1 MACENCGARLWRDAE
16 GFGVFCVEE
25 LQGPV
30 EERVP
35 RKLKRLPSRKS
46 KVSKPQ
52 SVKVA

>member
-30 EERVP
+30 EERAP

-52 SVKVA
+52 SVKGA